1 MDVPYQSNG
10 LIDPAMLSK
19 LSNTGLQMSH
29 RSIVTLA
36 NVAAT
41 SAARRS
47 TPPPTGGRI
56 LRPWV
61 STTPMAAFTA
71 AFSSAAAGAD
81 ASATHEFKTETRKLL
96 DIVAKSLY
104 TDKEVFI
111 RELVSNAS
119 DACEKLRFLQT
130 AGKVQSLADPDTPIE
145 ISITIDPKHRLF
157 IIEDTGIGMTKHELI
172 ENLGTIARS
181 GSKEFITSDKVN
193 ASGDTANQIIGQFGV
208 GFYSSFVVADKV
220 EVFSRS
226 ADVAEDGEGHV
237 WESDGQG
244 SFTVKPV
251 KGLPRGTKIVLHLK
265 EDAADFCNPETVKK
279 AASKFS
285 NFVDFPIR
293 MAEGEKAEKVKINK
307 TDALWTRSSATEE
320 EHTNFY
326 RYLSGS
332 SYGEPMYSLMY
343 HTDAPLSI
351 KSVFY
356 IPEEAPNRWFQQDA
370 DVQVSLYCRRVL
382 IKKHANEIIPAWLH
396 WIRGVVDCEDMPL
409 NISRE
414 NMQDTALMR
423 KLSTAVVR
431 RILRWGGEGNF
442 GLETVVL
449 GRFLADQARRD
460 ADKYNAFWRKYG
472 FYFKAGL
479 LEDQQNNNGNHK
491 DLILK
496 LLRFESSNGGAG
508 ELMSL
513 QDYVDSMGD
522 EQNNIYYLQSK
533 DRKTALASPYM
544 EAFEN
549 KGVNV
554 LLLTEDI
561 DAFVVSY
568 IENFKGKRLVS
579 VDSEEE
585 IEKTLLKSDEESEE
599 GKKDMPEARRDE
611 LESFVKEVLGERVN
625 GVKFSDR
632 LVNSPA
638 VVTSAIS
645 PQMRRMMKQ
654 MMAQTG
660 QGDQNDA
667 LQAIPMTL
675 ELNPDHPTVRKL
687 GDLAASKA
695 ARSEDIAKVAVS
707 QLFDNAC
714 IAAGMVEDP
723 RTILDRLQKML
734 DVCVEQAVSVADLSS
749 DATPAA
755 AAEAKKDEEEE
766 EPIELKRMQ

>member
-1 MDVPYQSNG
+1 
-10 LIDPAMLSK
+10 MLSK

-36 NVAAT
+36 NVA
-41 SAARRS
+41 SASARCP
-47 TPPPTGGRI
+47 TPPPGTRRI

-61 STTPMAAFTA
+61 SGTPTSAFMA
-71 AFSSAAAGAD
+71 AFSSAAGND
-81 ASATHEFKTETRKLL
+81 QSVATHEFKTETRKLL

-119 DACEKLRFLQT
+119 DACEKLRFLET
-130 AGKVQSLADPDTPIE
+130 AGKVNSLADPDTPIE

-157 IIEDTGIGMTKHELI
+157 IIQDSGIGMTKNELI

-181 GSKEFITSDKVN
+181 GSKEFITSDK
-193 ASGDTANQIIGQFGV
+193 SMPRFGV

-226 ADVAEDGEGHV
+226 ADAAEDGEGHV

-244 SFTVKPV
+244 SFTIKPV

-265 EDAADFCNPETVKK
+265 EDAADFCKPETVKK

-293 MAEGEKAEKVKINK
+293 MAEGEKGDKVKINK
-307 TDALWTRSSATEE
+307 NDALWMRTSASEE
-320 EHTNFY
+320 EHTEFY
-326 RYLSGS
+326 RFLSGS

-343 HTDAPLSI
+343 HTDAPLAI

-356 IPEEAPNRWFQQDA
+356 IPEDAPNRWLQQDA

-396 WIRGVVDCEDMPL
+396 WVRGVVDCEDMPL

-431 RILRWGGEGNF
+431 RIL
-442 GLETVVL
+442 
-449 GRFLADQARRD
+449 RFLADQARRD

-496 LLRFESSNGGAG
+496 LLRFESSNGSPGAF
-508 ELMSL
+508 MSL
-513 QDYVDSMGD
+513 QEYVDSMTD

-585 IEKTLLKSDEESEE
+585 IEKDIFKSDDDEAE
-599 GKKDMPEARRDE
+599 KKEMPEASREE

-654 MMAQTG
+654 MMAQSG

-695 ARSEDIAKVAVS
+695 ARSEDIAKVAVT

-734 DVCVEQAVSVADLSS
+734 DVCVEQAVSAADLTSAGG
-749 DATPAA
+749 DKATPV
-755 AAEAKKDEEEE
+755 AEPAKED
-766 EPIELKRMQ
+766 EPIELKKME

>member
-1 MDVPYQSNG
+1 
-10 LIDPAMLSK
+10 
-19 LSNTGLQMSH
+19 MSH

-36 NVAAT
+36 NVA
-41 SAARRS
+41 SSSARRP
-47 TPPPTGGRI
+47 TPPPGSRRI

-61 STTPMAAFTA
+61 SSTPMTAFSA
-71 AFSSAAAGAD
+71 AFSSDATAAG
-81 ASATHEFKTETRKLL
+81 STHEFKTETRKLL

-130 AGKVQSLADPDTPIE
+130 AGKVKSLADPDTPIE
-145 ISITIDPKHRLF
+145 ISITIDPKHREF
-157 IIEDTGIGMTKHELI
+157 IIEDSGIGMTKNELI

-226 ADVAEDGEGHV
+226 ADTAEDGEGHV

-244 SFTVKPV
+244 SFTIKPV

-265 EDAADFCNPETVKK
+265 EDAADFCKPETVKK
-279 AASKFS
+279 AAAKFS

-293 MAEGEKAEKVKINK
+293 MADGEKGDKVKINK
-307 TDALWTRSSATEE
+307 NDALWTRTSATEE

-326 RYLSGS
+326 RFLSGS

-343 HTDAPLSI
+343 HTDAPLAI

-431 RILRWGGEGNF
+431 RILR
-442 GLETVVL
+442 
-449 GRFLADQARRD
+449 FLADQARRD

-496 LLRFESSNGGAG
+496 LLRFESSNGGSG
-508 ELMSL
+508 ELLSL
-513 QDYVDSMGD
+513 QDYLDSMTD
-522 EQNNIYYLQSK
+522 EQNNIYYIQSK

-585 IEKTLLKSDEESEE
+585 IEKEILKSDD
-599 GKKDMPEARRDE
+599 GDDAKKEMPEASRDD

-654 MMAQTG
+654 MMAQSG

-687 GDLAASKA
+687 GDLAASKE
-695 ARSEDIAKVAVS
+695 ARTEDIAKVAVT

-714 IAAGMVEDP
+714 IAAGMVDDP

-734 DVCVEQAVSVADLSS
+734 DVCVEQAVSAADLTRAAPASE
-749 DATPAA
+749 ATNAA
-755 AAEAKKDEEEE
+755 TEVTKEE
-766 EPIELKRMQ
+766 EPIELKKME